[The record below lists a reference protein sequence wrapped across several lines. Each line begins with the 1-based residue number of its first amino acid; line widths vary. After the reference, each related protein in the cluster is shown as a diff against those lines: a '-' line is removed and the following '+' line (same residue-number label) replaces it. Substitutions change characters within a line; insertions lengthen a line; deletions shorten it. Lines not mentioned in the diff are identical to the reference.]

1 MTQPG
6 PRADGWKAL
15 FTLGHKN
22 VDLPRPY
29 GKQRVVDGIDLDED
43 EGLRRFA
50 SRLIVVSH
58 ELDPAS
64 EVLPEGEPDRPHAIL
79 ERQFE
84 KVDVR
89 RRLRFL
95 ELPPEKT
102 GPDGERTKGPVER
115 RPGDVE
121 LVPEFLDPCVG

>member
-6 PRADGWKAL
+6 PRVDGWEAL

-22 VDLPRPY
+22 IDFPRPC
-29 GKQRVVDGIDLDED
+29 GKQRVIDGIDLNED

-50 SRLIVVSH
+50 SPLIVASH

-64 EVLPEGEPDRPHAIL
+64 EVLPKGEPDRPHAIL
-79 ERQFE
+79 EGQFE
-84 KVDVR
+84 KGDV

-102 GPDGERTKGPVER
+102 GPDGERTRGPVKR
-115 RPGDVE
+115 RPRDVE
-121 LVPEFLDPCVG
+121 LVPEFLDACVG